1 MSGPPA
7 SLETSYASPPI
18 TIILTVILLV
28 FFFVGFFSIFFCRCC
43 FENLCSPWS
52 LRQSPSA
59 NQMGAAARGAGDGL
73 DPSLVQAFPTFVYSA
88 IKDFRQEKCGLEC
101 AICLAEFED
110 ESVLRLLTVCY
121 HVFHEECIDLWLTSH
136 KTCPVCRGNL
146 DLPLSKLSEMRP
158 VVAVPQDNAMGSI
171 REHEEASFQ
180 GAVSIDIKEGEDEEY
195 RGGSTDPVVITEQE
209 HCKTEKFPR
218 SHSTGHSIARN
229 KVDEDKY
236 MLKLRDNV
244 RVQIHR
250 GHTGSC
256 ITFGEFS
263 DHEDMMSNGGF
274 DHVLGHSTHQPQE

>member
-1 MSGPPA
+1 MSGPPP
-7 SLETSYASPPI
+7 SIGTSYASPPV
-18 TIILTVILLV
+18 TIILTVVLLV
-28 FFFVGFFSIFFCRCC
+28 FFFVGFFSIFFCRCF
-43 FENLCSPWS
+43 FENLFSPWN
-52 LRQSPSA
+52 LRQSPSG
-59 NQMGAAARGAGDGL
+59 NQMGAARAGNGL
-73 DPSLVQAFPTFVYSA
+73 DPSLLQAFPTFVYSA
-88 IKDFRQEKCGLEC
+88 IKNFRQEKCGLEC
-101 AICLAEFED
+101 AICLAEFDD

-121 HVFHEECIDLWLTSH
+121 HVFHQECIDLWLTSH

-158 VVAVPQDNAMGSI
+158 VAAVPRDDNAMGSI
-171 REHEEASFQ
+171 RENEEASFP

-195 RGGSTDPVVITEQE
+195 GGGGSDPVVITEGE

-236 MLKLRDNV
+236 TLKLREHV
-244 RVQIHR
+244 KVHISR

-263 DHEDMMSNGGF
+263 DHEDMTSNSGL
-274 DHVLGHSTHQPQE
+274 DRVPGHSMHQQQE